1 MPARNSIF
9 ALVISVFAATA
20 FAQLARPAGAANEC
34 LSKPNAAAPQGQHWY
49 YRIDRQN
56 SNRHC
61 WRLGPEGLRVQ
72 KIDPQVQKPK
82 PQAATQPEAPPRTRL
97 ATTGMASAR
106 ADASSE
112 FPANATAAVASLGAP
127 KFLELPISLLPR
139 PQTPTVEPTQS
150 ATETD
155 SAQGVGNRVI
165 ATAGDPVPSAAAPVQ
180 EPQQR
185 ADPPAPPAGARVSG
199 EVDHTFA
206 FIVIVLVF
214 LVIAGPTLHFAERR
228 RRRTRLVSSNQPP
241 AWAPTVALNT
251 GSHTGPVPPAP
262 DLEIGKRSVPR
273 PSFDQ
278 SERLAQALQQL
289 LDRMQ
294 LDLAE
299 QSTMHAPRRPE
310 TGMTRTTR

>member
-1 MPARNSIF
+1 MF
-9 ALVISVFAATA
+9 VFAATA
-20 FAQLARPAGAANEC
+20 FAQSARTAGAAGEC
-34 LSKPNAAAPQGQHWY
+34 LSKPNAPAPQGQHWY
-49 YRIDRQN
+49 YRIDRLN
-56 SNRHC
+56 SNRQC

-82 PQAATQPEAPPRTRL
+82 PQAATQPEAPPRTRP

-139 PQTPTVEPTQS
+139 PQTPSVEPTQS

-185 ADPPAPPAGARVSG
+185 ADPPAPPARARVSG

-228 RRRTRLVSSNQPP
+228 RRRRRRTQLDSSNFQPP
-241 AWAPTVALNT
+241 AWAPPVALNT

-262 DLEIGKRSVPR
+262 DTEIAKKPLPR

-278 SERLAQALQQL
+278 SERLAHALQQL
-289 LDRMQ
+289 LDRLK

-310 TGMTRTTR
+310 IGMTRTTR